1 MTAARIVHLTLPPY
15 LHVRG
20 EGRTSMY
27 EDENFT
33 GQRSVFDQFRHEMDC
48 ANAILTSSSLK

>member
-20 EGRTSMY
+20 EGRTSMKMKILQASAA
-27 EDENFT
+27 FLI
-33 GQRSVFDQFRHEMDC
+33 SFDTKWTAPSPF
-48 ANAILTSSSLK
+48 